1 MEMPDQRTNLCF
13 IGMQQSELYVHTT
26 TKIADLV
33 KNMKYYETDFLI
45 IPNIPKPEDTPE
57 IGVDEATK
65 NWCMN
70 LGKGSRSICRTEE
83 PSKGN
88 IKIESGVDAQIK

>member
-1 MEMPDQRTNLCF
+1 
-13 IGMQQSELYVHTT
+13 
-26 TKIADLV
+26 
-33 KNMKYYETDFLI
+33 MK
-45 IPNIPKPEDTPE
+45 
-57 IGVDEATK
+57 
-65 NWCMN
+65 